1 MTPHEQRGDE
11 DEGSPPR
18 GGANP
23 GRKCRGKIERS
34 AEALRGRHA
43 PISFPPVHKPRT
55 TLWGNPAGKDVVMAK
70 K

>member
-1 MTPHEQRGDE
+1 MILSEVTTRAWARAVAKTKDDE

-23 GRKCRGKIERS
+23 GEVRREKIERS

-43 PISFPPVHKPRT
+43 PISFPP
-55 TLWGNPAGKDVVMAK
+55 A
-70 K
+70 